1 MATSPQAGRAP
12 APATRRVDQSRLS
25 GRQWVSRFPT
35 GTSTRDLTPAFR
47 RNVEAFIAA
56 ISAAQGSVRISA
68 TYRPRE
74 RAYLMHY
81 AAAIANGTIT
91 AARVPAFAGV
101 DIEWDHGSPEKTR
114 SAAREMASAYG
125 IVFPPALVSRHTEGN
140 AIDMTISNVR
150 NKKIKNAS
158 GVEVLIARDSD
169 LHAVGA
175 TYGVRKLL
183 SDPPHWSD
191 DGS

>member
-1 MATSPQAGRAP
+1 MATSPQAGRMP
-12 APATRRVDQSRLS
+12 VSGTSGVDQHKLS

-35 GTSTRDLTPAFR
+35 GTSTRDLAPGFR
-47 RNVEAFIAA
+47 RNVETFIAA
-56 ISAAQGSVRISA
+56 ITAANGRVRISA

-81 AAAIANGTIT
+81 AAAIANGTID

-101 DIEWDHGSPEKTR
+101 DIEWDHGSAQKTR
-114 SAAREMASAYG
+114 AAAREMASAYG
-125 IVFPPALVSRHTEGN
+125 IVFPPALVSRHTERS
-140 AIDMTISNVR
+140 AIDMTISNVKS
-150 NKKIKNAS
+150 KKIRNAS
-158 GVEVLIARDSD
+158 GIEVLITRDSD

-175 TYGVRKLL
+175 SYGVRKLL